1 MIKDL
6 KTDNK
11 YMKRQLEEYKTKL
24 NHSERFIEALQLQL
38 QDQGLSQLTDPSL
51 DSEIG
56 RTELDRVIDEKNQL
70 IESHKNL
77 QDNYDELQA
86 DNQKIQQQLRTL
98 QNRYKQ
104 SVKAMA
110 ARPVG
115 VSKVRPSV
123 PRNRHSI
130 SLIEPPEID
139 TGASPEPTRKE
150 SLMVEMIDH
159 DFQVQQY
166 PIQNTHLL

>member
-1 MIKDL
+1 MR
-6 KTDNK
+6 
-11 YMKRQLEEYKTKL
+11 RQLDEYKTRV

-38 QDQGLSQLTDPSL
+38 QDQGLSQLADVSL

-70 IESHKNL
+70 IELHKNL

-98 QNRYKQ
+98 QLRYKQ

-110 ARPVG
+110 ARPVS
-115 VSKVRPSV
+115 VPKLRPSV
-123 PRNRHSI
+123 PRSRHSI

-139 TGASPEPTRKE
+139 TGASASPEPSRKE

-159 DFQVQQY
+159 DFQVHPFPLEAVQ
-166 PIQNTHLL
+166 TL